1 MNRILVIKSSF
12 MQEKSLSNQ
21 LINKYLYRRKQS
33 GYVDQI
39 IEHDLGAMNL
49 PVLNLEIFN
58 ALRGEANEKPEVK
71 AAVAL
76 SDQFIQELKDC
87 DLLLIAAPMYNLN
100 VPTQLKNWFD
110 LIARARV
117 TFQYTETAP
126 VGLIKGVKS
135 IIFSSRG
142 GFHQDLPTDAVTA
155 HLIAVLGL
163 IGIDKVDFI
172 YAEGTDIKPLG
183 KSKALELASQQIALQ
198 TNVGL

>member
-76 SDQFIQELKDC
+76 TDQ
-87 DLLLIAAPMYNLN
+87 
-100 VPTQLKNWFD
+100 
-110 LIARARV
+110 
-117 TFQYTETAP
+117 
-126 VGLIKGVKS
+126 
-135 IIFSSRG
+135 
-142 GFHQDLPTDAVTA
+142 
-155 HLIAVLGL
+155 
-163 IGIDKVDFI
+163 
-172 YAEGTDIKPLG
+172 
-183 KSKALELASQQIALQ
+183 
-198 TNVGL
+198 